1 MKKIAILGITGSI
14 GLSAIEV
21 IREHTN
27 DFKIVLAS
35 ANNGY
40 QKLFSLAKE
49 FNIPNLNI
57 TNIYLENKITDFP
70 ESINVTFGDDKL
82 QELLRMI
89 ECDIVLN
96 AISGS
101 AGLLS
106 SMTTISCGIDLA
118 LANKE
123 SLVMAGHLITEEIK
137 NSNSRLIP
145 VDSEHSAIL
154 QAIGTANLNEVRK
167 IILTASGGPF
177 RTLPVSE
184 FKKITVEQSLD
195 HPTWEMGP
203 KITIDS
209 ATMMNKGLEVIEARW
224 LFKKDIS
231 DIQTVIHPQ
240 SIVHSFVEFVD
251 GSIVAQMSFPTMKIP
266 ILYALSYPVHINSN
280 IFKTNITDL
289 PPLTFSE
296 VNQERYPLFFLAKE
310 VGKIGGLMPAV
321 MNAANE
327 AAIDL
332 FLEKKIKFDQIF
344 KIIQYIVQKEKNIQ
358 NPEIEDIISAN
369 KEVYKRTL
377 QDYLNI
383 N

>member
-14 GLSAIEV
+14 GLSAVEV
-21 IREHTN
+21 IREHKN

-40 QKLFSLAKE
+40 QKLLSLAEE
-49 FNIPNLNI
+49 FNILNLNV
-57 TNIYLENKITDFP
+57 TNASLKNKITDFP
-70 ESINVTFGDDKL
+70 KNTNITFGDDKL
-82 QELLRMI
+82 QELLSTI

-106 SMTTISCGIDLA
+106 SMTAISCGIDLA

-123 SLVMAGHLITEEIK
+123 SLVMAGHLIMEKIN
-137 NSNSRLIP
+137 NSNSKLIP

-154 QAIGTANLNEVRK
+154 QAIGKSNLDEVRK

-177 RTLPVSE
+177 RTLPVNE
-184 FKKITVEQSLD
+184 FEKITVEQSLN
-195 HPTWEMGP
+195 HPTWKMGP

-209 ATMMNKGLEVIEARW
+209 ATMMNKGLEVIEAKW

-231 DIQTVIHPQ
+231 DIETVIHPQ
-240 SIVHSFVEFVD
+240 SIVHSFVEFID

-289 PPLTFSE
+289 PSLTFSE
-296 VNQERYPLFFLAKE
+296 VDQERYPLFFLAKE
-310 VGKIGGLMPAV
+310 VGKMGGLMPAI

-332 FLEKKIKFDQIF
+332 FLEKKIRFDQIF
-344 KIIQYIVQKEKNIQ
+344 KIVQYIIQKEKNIQ
-358 NPEIEDIISAN
+358 NPEIKDIISAN
-369 KEVYKRTL
+369 REIYKRTL

-383 N
+383 F

>member
-1 MKKIAILGITGSI
+1 MKKIAVLGITGSI

-70 ESINVTFGDDKL
+70 ENINITFGDDKL
-82 QELLRMI
+82 QELLRTI

-137 NSNSRLIP
+137 NTNSRLIP

-154 QAIGTANLNEVRK
+154 QAIGTANPDEVRK

-177 RTLPVSE
+177 RTLPISE
-184 FKKITVEQSLD
+184 FKKITVEQSLN

-289 PPLTFSE
+289 PALTFSE
-296 VNQERYPLFFLAKE
+296 VKQERYPLFFLAKE
-310 VGKIGGLMPAV
+310 VGKTGGLMPAV

-327 AAIDL
+327 ATIDL

-369 KEVYKRTL
+369 REVYKRTL

-383 N
+383 I

>member
-40 QKLFSLAKE
+40 QKLLSLAEE
-49 FNIPNLNI
+49 FNILNLNV
-57 TNIYLENKITDFP
+57 TNASLKNKITDFP
-70 ESINVTFGDDKL
+70 KNTNITFGDDKL
-82 QELLRMI
+82 QELLSTI

-106 SMTTISCGIDLA
+106 SMTAISCGIDLA

-123 SLVMAGHLITEEIK
+123 SLVMAGHLIMEKIN
-137 NSNSRLIP
+137 NSNSKLIP

-154 QAIGTANLNEVRK
+154 QAIGKSNQDEVRK

-177 RTLPVSE
+177 RTLPVNE
-184 FKKITVEQSLD
+184 FEKITVEQSLN
-195 HPTWEMGP
+195 HPTWKMGP

-209 ATMMNKGLEVIEARW
+209 ATMMNKGLEVIEAKW

-231 DIQTVIHPQ
+231 DIETVLHPQ

-289 PPLTFSE
+289 PSLTFSE
-296 VNQERYPLFFLAKE
+296 VDQERYPLFFLAKE
-310 VGKIGGLMPAV
+310 VGKMGGLMPAI

-332 FLEKKIKFDQIF
+332 FLEKKIRFDQIF
-344 KIIQYIVQKEKNIQ
+344 KIVQYIIQKEKNIQ
-358 NPEIEDIISAN
+358 NPEIKDIISAN
-369 KEVYKRTL
+369 REIYKRTL

-383 N
+383 F

>member
-57 TNIYLENKITDFP
+57 TNTSLKNKITDFP
-70 ESINVTFGDDKL
+70 KNRNITFGDDKL
-82 QELLRMI
+82 QELLSTI
-89 ECDIVLN
+89 GCDIVLN

-123 SLVMAGHLITEEIK
+123 SLVMAGHLIMEKIN
-137 NSNSRLIP
+137 NSKLIP

-154 QAIGTANLNEVRK
+154 QAIGKSNQNEVRK

-184 FKKITVEQSLD
+184 FKKITVEQSLN
-195 HPTWEMGP
+195 HPTWKMGP

-209 ATMMNKGLEVIEARW
+209 ATMMNKGLEVIEAQW

-231 DIQTVIHPQ
+231 DIETVIHPQ

-280 IFKTNITDL
+280 IFKTKITDL
-289 PPLTFSE
+289 PSLTFSE

-310 VGKIGGLMPAV
+310 VGKTGGLMPTV

-332 FLEKKIKFDQIF
+332 FLEKKIKFGQIY
-344 KIIQYIVQKEKNIQ
+344 KIVQYIIQKEKNIQ

-369 KEVYKRTL
+369 REIYKRTL

-383 N
+383 I